1 MSTISRK
8 HMLSWG
14 LGSLG
19 VAILFNT
26 QNVLLTRFMTDE
38 MGIAAGTAGFL
49 LLVTKLY
56 DAITDPLMGFIT
68 DHTESRWGRRRPWI
82 FIGGVGAACSF
93 IYLFNAPTSI
103 GPIIGI
109 FIGLIAYSTFYT
121 MFNVPYLS
129 MPAEMSNI
137 PSERTTLMSWRMR
150 AIGLGQLI
158 GSALAPVMVFW
169 LGGGLSG
176 HGFMALILGVLA
188 MISIAL
194 CAMGTAGARQTAPQ
208 EKQKLLTWSA
218 VQLIFENRPFLFLL
232 LTKFLQLTAT
242 AVSLASTAY
251 FFQHWLGKGF
261 DVLGIY
267 FAIGSVVIIMVQPFW
282 IRMVK
287 RYPKSEIYKVAAIGY
302 ALVSFSWYFTDADSG
317 MIDIAIRGIVS
328 GVSSGGLLLM
338 GQAMLPDTIHYDYL
352 RTGLRREGIFAG
364 LYTTAEKI
372 SFAIGGAMA
381 GLLLQFFGYRSSV
394 SGVEVTQSDE
404 TIFGIFIL
412 SAVIPALLM
421 LLSCVSLNYYRLKE
435 SDLAEE

>member
-1 MSTISRK
+1 
-8 HMLSWG
+8 MLSWG

-103 GPIIGI
+103 GPILGI

-137 PSERTTLMSWRMR
+137 PSERTTLMSWRVR

-251 FFQHWLGKGF
+251 FFQHWLGKDF

>member
-1 MSTISRK
+1 
-8 HMLSWG
+8 MLSWG

-137 PSERTTLMSWRMR
+137 PSERTTLMSWRVR

-169 LGGGLSG
+169 
-176 HGFMALILGVLA
+176 
-188 MISIAL
+188 
-194 CAMGTAGARQTAPQ
+194 
-208 EKQKLLTWSA
+208 
-218 VQLIFENRPFLFLL
+218 
-232 LTKFLQLTAT
+232 
-242 AVSLASTAY
+242 
-251 FFQHWLGKGF
+251 
-261 DVLGIY
+261 
-267 FAIGSVVIIMVQPFW
+267 
-282 IRMVK
+282 
-287 RYPKSEIYKVAAIGY
+287 
-302 ALVSFSWYFTDADSG
+302 
-317 MIDIAIRGIVS
+317 
-328 GVSSGGLLLM
+328 
-338 GQAMLPDTIHYDYL
+338 
-352 RTGLRREGIFAG
+352 
-364 LYTTAEKI
+364 
-372 SFAIGGAMA
+372 
-381 GLLLQFFGYRSSV
+381 
-394 SGVEVTQSDE
+394 
-404 TIFGIFIL
+404 
-412 SAVIPALLM
+412 
-421 LLSCVSLNYYRLKE
+421 
-435 SDLAEE
+435 